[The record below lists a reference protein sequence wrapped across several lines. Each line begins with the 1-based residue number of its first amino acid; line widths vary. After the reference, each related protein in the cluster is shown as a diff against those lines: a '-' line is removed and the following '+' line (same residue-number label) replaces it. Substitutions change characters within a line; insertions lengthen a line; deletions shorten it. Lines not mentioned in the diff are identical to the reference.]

1 MNSTSVAAICVALIA
16 TPAGYAVERLCHER
30 MAGVMEVNPLSAPGS
45 FLRPGREPTYAGT
58 PAFLRHQPRI
68 GDVSYRPGRV

>member
-16 TPAGYAVERLCHER
+16 TPAGYAVERLYHER
-30 MAGVMEVNPLSAPGS
+30 MAGTMEVSPLSAPGS
-45 FLRPGREPTYAGT
+45 FLRSGSEPTYAGT
-58 PAFLRHQPRI
+58 PAFLRHQPHI